1 MSRLSSTRLG
11 LVFAASSLAILG
23 ACGGSSPSATSD
35 SVPTESSSVDQSTTT
50 TTTVPVV
57 VNPLTGEPAADE
69 SILSR
74 PAMVV
79 KIDNHPKSMP
89 QFGISQADIIFEENV
104 EKLTRFAAVFHS
116 QGSDPVGPIRSGRFQ
131 DINLLGSFN
140 KPLFVWS
147 GGNPQVSSAIRK
159 SDLVDL
165 SYTIANT
172 DGGFHRDSSRVA
184 PHDLFAETSKL
195 WTLAPD
201 GSGPPPQQFAYRST
215 SDAVPT
221 SAQKVAGVKL
231 SMDGVKVR
239 WDWNATDQTFV
250 RLQYEKPH
258 LDPEDV
264 QLNVR
269 NVVILEVEYTKSYSP
284 TSKTL
289 GSGKVT
295 VFTAGVAISGT
306 WERSNRLIPFTLKDS
321 NGAIIKLTPGR
332 TFVEVARA
340 DKTAIVGN
348 GIDPADVK
356 YP

>member
-1 MSRLSSTRLG
+1 MSPLKSTRLKLVIAGG
-11 LVFAASSLAILG
+11 LIAVLG
-23 ACGGSSPSATSD
+23 ACGGSSPTVTTD
-35 SVPTESSSVDQSTTT
+35 SVATETTAVAPETTT
-50 TTTVPVV
+50 TLAPVI
-57 VNPLTGEPAADE
+57 VNPLTGEPALDT

-89 QFGISQADIIFEENV
+89 QFGINQADIIFEENV

-131 DINLLGSFN
+131 DINLLGSLN

-147 GGNPQVSSAIRK
+147 GGNPQVSAAIRR

-165 SYTIANT
+165 SYTVANKE
-172 DGGFHRDSSRVA
+172 GGFHRDSSRPS

-195 WTLAPD
+195 WTLSPD
-201 GSGPPPQQFAYRST
+201 GSGPPPAQFTYRT
-215 SDAVPT
+215 ASDALPST
-221 SAQKVAGVKL
+221 AQKVDGMKI

-239 WDWNATDQTFV
+239 WDWSANDQRFL
-250 RLQYEKPH
+250 RLQNEESH
-258 LDPEDV
+258 VDPEDV
-264 QLNVR
+264 PLNVT
-269 NVVILEVEYTKSYSP
+269 NVVVLEVEYTNSYSP

-295 VFTAGVAISGT
+295 VFTDGVAISGT
-306 WERSNRLIPFTLKDS
+306 WERSNRLIPFTLTDS
-321 NGAIIKLTPGR
+321 SGAIIKLTPGR

-340 DKTAIVGN
+340 DKMAIVGV
-348 GIDPADVK
+348 GIDPDEVK

>member
-1 MSRLSSTRLG
+1 MSRLGSSRLG
-11 LVFAASSLAILG
+11 FVIAAGSLVVLG
-23 ACGGSSPSATSD
+23 ACGGSSPSVTS
-35 SVPTESSSVDQSTTT
+35 ESIPADSSVVEPSTI
-50 TTTVPVV
+50 TTVPIV

-89 QFGISQADIIFEENV
+89 QFGLNQADIIFEENV

-131 DINLLGSFN
+131 DINLLGSLN

-147 GGNPQVSSAIRK
+147 GGNPQVSRAIQK

-165 SYTIANT
+165 SYTVANK
-172 DGGFHRDSSRVA
+172 DGGFTRDSDRVA
-184 PHDLFAETSKL
+184 PHNLFAETSKL

-201 GSGPPPQQFAYRST
+201 GSGPPPQQFVYRSA
-215 SDAVPT
+215 SDAVPP

-231 SMDGVKVR
+231 SMDGVKVQ
-239 WDWNATDQTFV
+239 WDWNSTDQIFT
-250 RLQYEKPH
+250 RLQDDKPH
-258 LDPEDV
+258 LDPDDV

-269 NVVILEVEYTKSYSP
+269 NVVILEVEYTNTYSP

-295 VFTAGVAISGT
+295 VFTEGVAITGT

-321 NGAIIKLTPGR
+321 SGAIIKFTPGR

-340 DKTAIVGN
+340 DKSAIIGEGV
-348 GIDPADVK
+348 DPEEVK

>member
-1 MSRLSSTRLG
+1 MSRHTATRLG
-11 LVFAASSLAILG
+11 LVFAAGSIAILG
-23 ACGGSSPSATSD
+23 ACGGSTPSVTSE
-35 SVPTESSSVDQSTTT
+35 SVPTESTTIEPST
-50 TTTVPVV
+50 TTTVPIV

-79 KIDNHPKSMP
+79 KIDNHPKALP
-89 QFGISQADIIFEENV
+89 QFGINQADIIFEENV

-131 DINLLGSFN
+131 DINLLGSLN

-147 GGNPQVSSAIRK
+147 GGNPQVTRAIQK

-165 SYTIANT
+165 SYTVANK
-172 DGGFHRDSSRVA
+172 DGGFKRDNDREA
-184 PHDLFAETSKL
+184 PHDLIAETSKL

-201 GSGPPPQQFAYRST
+201 GSGPPPPQFTYRSA
-215 SDAVPT
+215 SDATPS

-231 SMDGVKVR
+231 SMDGVKVE

-250 RLQYEKPH
+250 RLQNDKPH
-258 LDPEDV
+258 LDAADV
-264 QLNVR
+264 QLNVH
-269 NVVILEVEYTKSYSP
+269 NVVILEVEYTNSYSP

-289 GSGKVT
+289 GSGKAT
-295 VFTAGVAISGT
+295 VFTAGVAITGT

-321 NGAIIKLTPGR
+321 SGAIIKLTPGR
-332 TFVEVARA
+332 TFVEVARS
-340 DKTAIVGN
+340 DKAAIIAEGT
-348 GIDPADVK
+348 DPAEVK

>member
-1 MSRLSSTRLG
+1 MSHLTPTRLKFVVAAG
-11 LVFAASSLAILG
+11 LLAVLG
-23 ACGGSSPSATSD
+23 SCGGSSPSVTTESI
-35 SVPTESSSVDQSTTT
+35 PTETTLVESST

-57 VNPLTGEPAADE
+57 VNPLTGEPAADT

-79 KIDNHPKSMP
+79 KIDDHPKAHP
-89 QFGISQADIIFEENV
+89 QVGLNQADIIFEENV

-131 DINLLGSFN
+131 DINLLGSLN

-147 GGNPQVSSAIRK
+147 GGNPQVSAAIRK

-165 SYTIANT
+165 SYTVANK

-201 GSGPPPQQFAYRST
+201 GSGPPPPQFAYRT
-215 SDAVPT
+215 ASDAVPT
-221 SAQKVAGVKL
+221 SAQKVDGVKL

-239 WDWNATDQTFV
+239 WDWNKSDQVFLRFENDESHV
-250 RLQYEKPH
+250 
-258 LDPEDV
+258 DSDGV
-264 QLNVR
+264 QLNVL
-269 NVVILEVEYTKSYSP
+269 NVVIVEVEYTNAYSP
-284 TSKTL
+284 VSKTL

-295 VFTAGVAISGT
+295 VFTDGVAITGT
-306 WERSNRLIPFTLKDS
+306 WERSNRLVPFTLKDS
-321 NGAIIKLTPGR
+321 TGAIIKLTPGR

-340 DKTAIVGN
+340 DKSAIIAV
-348 GIDPADVK
+348 GIDPAEVK

>member
-1 MSRLSSTRLG
+1 MSHLKTTRLKFVG
-11 LVFAASSLAILG
+11 LAGLLAVVG
-23 ACGGSSPSATSD
+23 ACGGSSPT
-35 SVPTESSSVDQSTTT
+35 VTTESIPTVTTVVEEST
-50 TTTVPVV
+50 TTTVPIP
-57 VNPLTGEPAADE
+57 VNPLTGEPAIDT

-74 PAMVV
+74 PAMAV

-89 QFGISQADIIFEENV
+89 QIGINQADIIFEENV

-131 DINLLGSFN
+131 DINMLGSFN

-159 SDLVDL
+159 SDLVDF
-165 SYTIANT
+165 SYTVVNK
-172 DGGFHRDSSRVA
+172 DGGFHRDSDRPA

-201 GSGPPPQQFAYRST
+201 GSGPPPAQFTYRT
-215 SDAVPT
+215 ASDAVPA
-221 SAQKVAGVKL
+221 SAQKIDGVKL

-239 WDWNATDQTFV
+239 WDWNETTQTFG
-250 RLQYEKPH
+250 RLQNEKAH
-258 LDPEDV
+258 VDFDDV

-269 NVVILEVEYTKSYSP
+269 NVVILEVEYTNSYSP
-284 TSKTL
+284 VSKTL

-295 VFTAGVAISGT
+295 VFTEGVAITGT

-321 NGAIIKLTPGR
+321 SGAIIKFTPGR

-340 DKTAIVGN
+340 DKSAIIAS
-348 GIDPADVK
+348 GIDPDEVK

>member
-1 MSRLSSTRLG
+1 MSRFGLTRFSF
-11 LVFAASSLAILG
+11 VVAAGSLAIFG
-23 ACGGSSPSATSD
+23 ACGGSSPSATTD
-35 SVPTESSSVDQSTTT
+35 SVPTESSIVEQSTT

-57 VNPLTGEPAADE
+57 VNPLTGEPATDK

-79 KIDNHPKSMP
+79 KIDNHPKSEP
-89 QFGISQADIIFEENV
+89 QFGLNQADIIFEENV

-147 GGNPQVSSAIRK
+147 GGNEKVTSAVRK

-165 SYTIANT
+165 SYTIANKN
-172 DGGFHRDSSRVA
+172 GGYQRDNNRAA

-195 WTLAPD
+195 WTLIPD
-201 GSGPPPQQFAYRST
+201 GSGPPPQQFTYRSA

-221 SAQKVAGVKL
+221 SAQKVAGVKV
-231 SMDGVKVR
+231 SMDGVKVE
-239 WDWNATDQTFV
+239 WNWSATDQTFV
-250 RLQYEKPH
+250 RSQNGKPH
-258 LDPEDV
+258 VDADKV
-264 QLNVR
+264 QLNMR
-269 NVVILEVEYTKSYSP
+269 NVVILEVEYTRTYSP
-284 TSKTL
+284 ISKTL

-295 VFTAGVAISGT
+295 VFTGGVAITGT
-306 WERSNRLIPFTLKDS
+306 WERSNRLVPFTLKDS
-321 NGAIIKLTPGR
+321 GGAIIKLTPGR
-332 TFVEVARA
+332 TFVELARA
-340 DKTAIVGN
+340 DKAAVIAEGV
-348 GIDPADVK
+348 DPATVK

>member
-1 MSRLSSTRLG
+1 MSRLRSPRLG
-11 LVFAASSLAILG
+11 FVIAAGSLAVLA
-23 ACGGSSPSATSD
+23 ACGGSSPSVTSE
-35 SVPTESSSVDQSTTT
+35 SVPTESSLVEPST
-50 TTTVPVV
+50 TTTVPIV
-57 VNPLTGEPAADE
+57 VNPLTGEPATDE

-74 PAMVV
+74 SAMAV
-79 KIDNHPKSMP
+79 KIDNHPKALP
-89 QFGISQADIIFEENV
+89 QFGINQADIIFEENV

-147 GGNPQVSSAIRK
+147 GGNPKVSSAIGK

-165 SYTIANT
+165 SYTVANK
-172 DGGFHRDSSRVA
+172 DGGYKRDNSRVG

-201 GSGPPPQQFAYRST
+201 GSGPPPQQFTYRSA

-221 SAQKVAGVKL
+221 SAQKVAGVKV
-231 SMDGVKVR
+231 SMDGVKVQ

-250 RLQYEKPH
+250 RLQNNKPH

-269 NVVILEVEYTKSYSP
+269 NVVILEVEYTNSYSP

-295 VFTAGVAISGT
+295 VFTSGVAIAGT
-306 WERSNRLIPFTLKDS
+306 WERSNRLIPFTLKDLS
-321 NGAIIKLTPGR
+321 GAIIRLTPGR

-340 DKTAIVGN
+340 EKAAIIAE
-348 GIDPADVK
+348 GIDPAEVK

>member
-1 MSRLSSTRLG
+1 MSKLRSTRLG
-11 LVFAASSLAILG
+11 LVVALGAAFWLG
-23 ACGGSSPSATSD
+23 ACGGSSPSVTSD
-35 SVPTESSSVDQSTTT
+35 GIPVETTIVEPTTT
-50 TTTVPVV
+50 TNPIV

-79 KIDNHPKSMP
+79 KIDNHPKAQP
-89 QFGISQADIIFEENV
+89 QFGINQADIIFEENV

-116 QGSDPVGPIRSGRFQ
+116 LGSDPVGPIRSGRFQ
-131 DINLLGSFN
+131 DINLLGSLN

-147 GGNPQVSSAIRK
+147 GGNPKVSSAIRN

-165 SYTIANT
+165 SYTVANK
-172 DGGFHRDSSRVA
+172 DGGFGRNSDRPA

-201 GSGPPPQQFAYRST
+201 GSGAPPQQFTYRT
-215 SDAVPT
+215 ASDAQPT
-221 SAQKVAGVKL
+221 SALNVAGVKL

-239 WDWNATDQTFV
+239 WDWDATDETFV
-250 RLQYEKPH
+250 RLQNEEPQV
-258 LDPEDV
+258 DSDDV

-269 NVVILEVEYTKSYSP
+269 NVVILEVEYTNSYSP

-289 GSGKVT
+289 GGGKVT
-295 VFTAGVAISGT
+295 VFTSGVAITGT
-306 WERSNRLIPFTLKDS
+306 WERDNRLVPFTLKDA
-321 NGAIIKLTPGR
+321 NGAIIKLNPGR

-340 DKTAIVGN
+340 DKSAIISVGT
-348 GIDPADVK
+348 DPGEVK

>member
-1 MSRLSSTRLG
+1 MSRPKSTRLG
-11 LVFAASSLAILG
+11 LVLAASSLVVLG
-23 ACGGSSPSATSD
+23 ACGGSSPPETVD
-35 SVPTESSSVDQSTTT
+35 SVPTESSTVEESTTT
-50 TTTVPVV
+50 TTTIPIV
-57 VNPLTGEPAADE
+57 VNPLTGEPAADL

-74 PAMVV
+74 PAMAV
-79 KIDNHPKSMP
+79 KIDNHPKAMP
-89 QFGISQADIIFEENV
+89 PIGMNQADIIFEENV
-104 EKLTRFAAVFHS
+104 EKLTRFAVVFHS

-131 DINLLGSFN
+131 DINILGSLN

-147 GGNPQVSSAIRK
+147 GGNPQVTRAIQK

-165 SYTIANT
+165 SYTVANK
-172 DGGFHRDSSRVA
+172 DGGFRRDRSRVA

-201 GSGPPPQQFAYRST
+201 GSGPPPQQFTYRGA

-221 SAQKVAGVKL
+221 LAEKVAGVKL

-239 WDWNATDQTFV
+239 WDWSVSDQAFL
-250 RLQYEKPH
+250 RLQDEKLH
-258 LDPEDV
+258 KDSDGA
-264 QLNVR
+264 QLNAR
-269 NVVILEVEYTKSYSP
+269 NVVILEVEYTKTYSP

-295 VFTAGVAISGT
+295 VFTGGVAISGT
-306 WERSNRLIPFTLKDS
+306 WERSNRLIPFTLKDAS
-321 NGAIIKLTPGR
+321 GAIIKLTPGR

-340 DKTAIVGN
+340 DKSAIIAAGA
-348 GIDPADVK
+348 DPATVK

>member
-1 MSRLSSTRLG
+1 MSPLNSTRLKFVIAG
-11 LVFAASSLAILG
+11 GMIAVLG
-23 ACGGSSPSATSD
+23 ACGGSSPSVTTD
-35 SVPTESSSVDQSTTT
+35 SVSTETTAVEAET
-50 TTTVPVV
+50 TTTVPPVI
-57 VNPLTGEPAADE
+57 VNPLTGEPAEDT

-89 QFGISQADIIFEENV
+89 QFGINQADIIFEENV

-131 DINLLGSFN
+131 DINLVGSLN

-147 GGNPQVSSAIRK
+147 GGNPQVSAAIRR

-165 SYTIANT
+165 SYTVVNK
-172 DGGFHRDSSRVA
+172 DGGYHRDESRPA
-184 PHDLFAETSKL
+184 PHDVFAETSKL

-201 GSGPPPQQFAYRST
+201 GSGPPPAQFAYRT
-215 SDAVPT
+215 VSDAIPS
-221 SAQKVAGVKL
+221 SAQKVDGVKI

-239 WDWNATDQTFV
+239 WDWSANDQRFL
-250 RLQYEKPH
+250 RLQNEKSH
-258 LDPEDV
+258 VDPEDV
-264 QLNVR
+264 PLNVT
-269 NVVILEVEYTKSYSP
+269 NVVILEVEYTNSYSP

-306 WERSNRLIPFTLKDS
+306 WERSNRLIPFTLTDS
-321 NGAIIKLTPGR
+321 SGAIIKLTPGR

-340 DKTAIVGN
+340 DKMAIVGV
-348 GIDPADVK
+348 GIDPDEVK

>member
-1 MSRLSSTRLG
+1 MSRHKSTRLG
-11 LVFAASSLAILG
+11 LVFAASSFVFLS
-23 ACGGSSPSATSD
+23 ACGGSSPTVTTE
-35 SVPTESSSVDQSTTT
+35 SVPLESTVVEPST
-50 TTTVPVV
+50 TTTVPIV
-57 VNPLTGEPAADE
+57 VNPLTGEPAADV

-79 KIDNHPKSMP
+79 KIDNHPKAQP
-89 QFGISQADIIFEENV
+89 QMGINQADLIFEENV

-131 DINLLGSFN
+131 DINLLGSLN

-147 GGNPQVSSAIRK
+147 GGNPKVTSAIHK

-165 SYTIANT
+165 SYTVANK
-172 DGGFHRDSSRVA
+172 DGGFQRDNDRSA
-184 PHDLFAETSKL
+184 PHDLIAETSKL

-201 GSGPPPQQFAYRST
+201 GSGPPPQQFVYRSA
-215 SDAVPT
+215 SDAVPP

-231 SMDGVKVR
+231 SMDGVKVQ
-239 WDWNATDQTFV
+239 WDWDATDQTFV
-250 RLQYEKPH
+250 RLQNDKPH
-258 LDPEDV
+258 LDTADV

-269 NVVILEVEYTKSYSP
+269 NVIILEVEYTNSYSP

-295 VFTAGVAISGT
+295 VFTEGVAIAGT

-321 NGAIIKLTPGR
+321 SGAIIKLTPGR

-340 DKTAIVGN
+340 DKAALIADGV
-348 GIDPADVK
+348 DPDEVK

>member
-1 MSRLSSTRLG
+1 MSRLKTTRLG
-11 LVFAASSLAILG
+11 LVIAAGSLGILG
-23 ACGGSSPSATSD
+23 ACGGSSPSVTSD
-35 SVPTESSSVDQSTTT
+35 SVPTESSSVEPT
-50 TTTVPVV
+50 TTTVAIQVV
-57 VNPLTGEPAADE
+57 VNPLTGEPALDE

-79 KIDNHPKSMP
+79 KIDNHPKAQP
-89 QFGISQADIIFEENV
+89 QFGLNQADIIFEENV

-131 DINLLGSFN
+131 DINLLGSLN

-147 GGNPQVSSAIRK
+147 GGNPQVSKAIQK

-165 SYTIANT
+165 SYTVANK
-172 DGGFHRDSSRVA
+172 DGGFKRDSSREA
-184 PHDLFAETSKL
+184 PHNLIAETSKL

-201 GSGPPPQQFAYRST
+201 GSGPPPPQFSYRSV

-231 SMDGVKVR
+231 SMDGVKVE
-239 WDWNATDQTFV
+239 WDWSATDQTFG
-250 RLQYEKPH
+250 RLQNDKPH
-258 LDPEDV
+258 VDSDGV

-269 NVVILEVEYTKSYSP
+269 NVVILEVEYTNSYSP

-295 VFTAGVAISGT
+295 VFTQGVAITGT

-321 NGAIIKLTPGR
+321 VGAIIKLTPGR

-340 DKTAIVGN
+340 DKAAIIAE
-348 GIDPADVK
+348 GIDPGEVK